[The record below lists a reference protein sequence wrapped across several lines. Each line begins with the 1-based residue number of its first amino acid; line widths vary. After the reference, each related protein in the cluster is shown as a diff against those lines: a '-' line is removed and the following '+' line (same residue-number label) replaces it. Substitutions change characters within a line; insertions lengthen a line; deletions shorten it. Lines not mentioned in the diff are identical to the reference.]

1 MKLFVK
7 ERLETLKPALIIL
20 SACKGE
26 DQNIDS
32 NNTNL
37 LSSLLELN
45 NVKFSKVQ
53 GCYKGTC
60 ETSFLC
66 IVSSPAEARLISSF
80 ADMFNQESILLRT
93 SNGIYLL
100 FNNGDEPFKIGD
112 NFKNVPAHVAKRQDA
127 YTVKDG
133 KYYIVK

>member
-26 DQNIDS
+26 DQNLDK

-37 LSSLLELN
+37 LESLLDLN
-45 NVKFSKVQ
+45 DVKFSRVQ
-53 GCYKGTC
+53 GCYKGIC

-66 IVSSPAEARLISSF
+66 IISSPDKSRLIASF
-80 ADMFNQESILLRT
+80 ADMFDQESILVRT

-100 FNNGDEPFKIGD
+100 FRNGDEPCKIGD
-112 NFKNVPAHVAKRQDA
+112 KFQNVPDYIAKRQDA
-127 YTVKDG
+127 YTIKDD

>member
-7 ERLETLKPALIIL
+7 ERLETLKPDVIIL
-20 SACKGE
+20 SSCKGE

-66 IVSSPAEARLISSF
+66 IVSSPAKARLIESF
-80 ADMFNQESILLRT
+80 ADMFDQESILART
-93 SNGIYLL
+93 SNGIYLM
-100 FNNGDEPFKIGD
+100 FSNGDEPFKIGD
-112 NFKNVPAHVAKRQDA
+112 NFQNVPDYIAKRQDA
-127 YTVKDG
+127 YTVRNG

>member
-7 ERLETLKPALIIL
+7 ERLETVKPTIIIL
-20 SACKGE
+20 SACKGKDE
-26 DQNIDS
+26 NIDG
-32 NNTNL
+32 NNTK
-37 LSSLLELN
+37 LLEELLYLN
-45 NVKFSKVQ
+45 NVKFARVQ

-66 IVSSPAEARLISSF
+66 IVSSPAEARLIASF
-80 ADMFNQESILLRT
+80 ADMFDQESILLRA

-100 FNNGDEPFKIGD
+100 FSNGDKPFKIGD
-112 NFKNVPAHVAKRQDA
+112 KFKNVPDYIAKRQDA
-127 YTVKDG
+127 YTIKDG